1 MGKLICIGG
10 GEIPRIKNGIE
21 LPYETKEIDEEIV
34 KISNKKNPKLLFI
47 GTASSH
53 SYDYYLVIKK
63 IYENLGCTV
72 SNLDLLAD
80 NINITDVK
88 KSILNTDII
97 YVGGGNTRF
106 MLEKWRE
113 LGIDKLLIQA
123 YNKGIVCSGLS
134 AGSYCWFEYNYDLIE
149 GLGII
154 NAINCVHYDQKDN
167 EAKEKFYDVIKDKNM
182 EGIALDNCVAIE
194 FIDGKI
200 KIIKSNL
207 NRNAYKVI
215 YENGEIIEKIIK

>member
-21 LPYETKEIDEEIV
+21 LPYETREIDEEIV
-34 KISNKKNPKLLFI
+34 RASNKENPKLLFI

-53 SYDYYLVIKK
+53 SYDYYLIIKK
-63 IYENLGCTV
+63 IYEDLGCIV
-72 SNLDLLAD
+72 SNLDLLSD
-80 NINITDVK
+80 NIDMSEVEN
-88 KSILNTDII
+88 SILNTDII

-106 MLEKWRE
+106 MLEKWRA
-113 LGIDKLLIQA
+113 LGVDTLLIQA

-134 AGSYCWFEYNYDLIE
+134 AGSYCWFKYNYDLIE

-154 NAINCVHYDQKDN
+154 NAINCVHYDQKDV
-167 EAKEKFYDVIKDKNM
+167 EAKEKFYNVIKEKNM

-194 FIDGKI
+194 YIDGLI
-200 KIIKSNL
+200 KIIKSNQ
-207 NRNAYKVI
+207 NKNAYKI
-215 YENGEIIEKIIK
+215 KYNNGNIIEEVMN